1 MEKNRHNRDDCRYC
15 WIKLEEME
23 KQVNSRKDNGC
34 QYGRIKFEEMEKR
47 IKDLSSGC
55 DWGRTVLKML
65 EEEMNKIEI
74 SLKVLE
80 GRVWKIVVGLQIFTI
95 LLNIILVVFK

>member
-1 MEKNRHNRDDCRYC
+1 MEKD
-15 WIKLEEME
+15 K
-23 KQVNSRKDNGC
+23 KDSFNGC

-65 EEEMNKIEI
+65 EEKVNKTENGLEI
-74 SLKVLE
+74 LE
-80 GRVWKIVVGLQIFTI
+80 GRVWKLVIGFQIFAI
-95 LLNIILVVFK
+95 VLNIIFMIFK